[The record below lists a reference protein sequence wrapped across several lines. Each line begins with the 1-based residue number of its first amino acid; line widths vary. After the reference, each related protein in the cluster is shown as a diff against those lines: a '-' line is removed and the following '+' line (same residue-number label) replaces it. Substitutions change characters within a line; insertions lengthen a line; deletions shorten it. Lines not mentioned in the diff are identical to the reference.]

1 MANSPPARTFSWL
14 PVKCDVLCPC
24 AQKLSLPSNVSPYQV
39 QRAVKSVKQASTWGR
54 ESAGGRPRRSG
65 VRSISRSVREIADAR
80 VDGATMKRKA
90 IIEIVN
96 QLVRNYA
103 RVYAKQG
110 SEFSGSLGVPRELV
124 DTTGRSFGT

>member
-1 MANSPPARTFSWL
+1 MN
-14 PVKCDVLCPC
+14 K
-24 AQKLSLPSNVSPYQV
+24 
-39 QRAVKSVKQASTWGR
+39 
-54 ESAGGRPRRSG
+54 
-65 VRSISRSVREIADAR
+65 
-80 VDGATMKRKA
+80 KA